1 MKMIKLNV
9 FEEQRKWMEQHRNA
23 DSLVYDAQNEPV
35 MAIYT
40 SPLEQWKG
48 RIAPDGTVQV
58 PDMDYY
64 NSLKD
69 PLMIQKTVDE
79 LFPQ

>member
-1 MKMIKLNV
+1 MKTTKLNV

-23 DSLVYDAQNEPV
+23 DSLVYDAKGEPV
-35 MAIYT
+35 QAIYT
-40 SPLEQWKG
+40 SPLELWKG
-48 RIAPDGTVQV
+48 MISPDGTVLV

-69 PLMIQKTVDE
+69 PFLIKDAVDE